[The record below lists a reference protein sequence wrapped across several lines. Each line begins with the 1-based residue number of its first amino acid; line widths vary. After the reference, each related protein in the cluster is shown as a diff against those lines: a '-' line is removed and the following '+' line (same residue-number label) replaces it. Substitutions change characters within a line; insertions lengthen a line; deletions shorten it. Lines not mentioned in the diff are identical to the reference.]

1 MNRPLRIAILD
12 AVPESYWG
20 DDRGITDST
29 KFRILL
35 QPENPA
41 ARLDAYYVTMDSFP
55 ARVDDYDG
63 LLVTGSPCSVYDQHP
78 WIERLEDLVREAAAK
93 GKRVMGS
100 CFGHQLLAKAFG
112 GEVGPNEHGWLV
124 GNFVV
129 RITRRYDW
137 MQPAA
142 SATGMYHFNQERVT
156 RLPPASVAFACTDDY
171 PDFGFMLG
179 DNVMSFQG
187 HPEQSRLSMQNFL
200 DTTPTLSA
208 EQYRRAAVNIAA
220 AQPDARVWGAW
231 MMRFF
236 QS

>member
-41 ARLDAYYVTMDSFP
+41 ARLDAYCVAMDSFP
-55 ARVDDYDG
+55 ARLDDYDG
-63 LLVTGSPCSVYDQHP
+63 LLVTGSPCSVHDQHS
-78 WIERLEDLVREAAAK
+78 WIERLEDLVREAAAR
-93 GKRVMGS
+93 GQRVMGS

-112 GEVGPNEHGWLV
+112 GEVGRNEHGWLV
-124 GNFVV
+124 GNFEV

-142 SATGMYHFNQERVT
+142 SVTGMYHFNQERVT
-156 RLPPASVAFACTDDY
+156 RLPPAAEAFARTDDY

-200 DTTPTLSA
+200 DTTPTLSV
-208 EQYRRAAVNIAA
+208 EQYRRAAVNIGG

>member
-41 ARLDAYYVTMDSFP
+41 ARLDAYYVAMDSFP
-55 ARVDDYDG
+55 ARLDDYDG
-63 LLVTGSPCSVYDQHP
+63 LLVTGSPCSVYDQHS
-78 WIERLEDLVREAAAK
+78 WIERLEDLVREAAAR
-93 GKRVMGS
+93 GQRVMGS

-112 GEVGPNEHGWLV
+112 GEVGRNEHGWLV
-124 GNFVV
+124 GNFEV

-137 MQPAA
+137 MQPAV
-142 SATGMYHFNQERVT
+142 SVTGMYHFNQERVT
-156 RLPPASVAFACTDDY
+156 RLPPAAEAFARTDDY

-200 DTTPTLSA
+200 DTTPTLSV

-220 AQPDARVWGAW
+220 AQPDARVWGSW

>member
-1 MNRPLRIAILD
+1 
-12 AVPESYWG
+12 
-20 DDRGITDST
+20 
-29 KFRILL
+29 
-35 QPENPA
+35 
-41 ARLDAYYVTMDSFP
+41 MDSFP
-55 ARVDDYDG
+55 ARLDDYDG
-63 LLVTGSPCSVYDQHP
+63 LLVTGSPCSVHDQHS
-78 WIERLEDLVREAAAK
+78 WIERLEDLVREAAAR
-93 GKRVMGS
+93 GQRVMGS

-112 GEVGPNEHGWLV
+112 GEVGRNEHGWLV
-124 GNFVV
+124 GNFEV

-137 MQPAA
+137 MQPAV
-142 SATGMYHFNQERVT
+142 SVTGMYHFNQERVT
-156 RLPPASVAFACTDDY
+156 RLPPAAEAFARTDDY

-200 DTTPTLSA
+200 DTTPTLSV
-208 EQYRRAAVNIAA
+208 EQYRRAAVNIGG

>member
-35 QPENPA
+35 QPENPS
-41 ARLDAYYVTMDSFP
+41 ARLDAYYVTKDSFP
-55 ARVDDYDG
+55 ESIGDYDG
-63 LLVTGSPCSVYDQHP
+63 LLVTGSPCSVYDQHS
-78 WIERLEDLVREAAAK
+78 WIERLEDLVREAAAQ

-124 GNFVV
+124 GNFAV

-137 MQPAA
+137 MQPVA
-142 SATGMYHFNQERVT
+142 SVTGMYHFNQERVT
-156 RLPPASVAFACTDDY
+156 RLPPAAEAFARTDDY
-171 PDFGFMLG
+171 PDFGFTIG
-179 DNVMSFQG
+179 DSVLSFQG

-200 DTTPTLSA
+200 DTTPTLSV
-208 EQYRRAAVNIAA
+208 EQYRRAAVNIGG

>member
-41 ARLDAYYVTMDSFP
+41 ARLDAYYVAMDSFP
-55 ARVDDYDG
+55 ARLDDYDG
-63 LLVTGSPCSVYDQHP
+63 LLVTGSPCSVYDQHS
-78 WIERLEDLVREAAAK
+78 WIERLEDLVREAAAR

-112 GEVGPNEHGWLV
+112 GEVGRNEHGWLV
-124 GNFVV
+124 GNFEV

-137 MQPAA
+137 MQPAV
-142 SATGMYHFNQERVT
+142 SVTGMYHFNQERVT
-156 RLPPASVAFACTDDY
+156 RLPPAAEAFARTDDY

-200 DTTPTLSA
+200 DTTPTLSV
-208 EQYRRAAVNIAA
+208 EQYRRAAVNIGG

>member
-41 ARLDAYYVTMDSFP
+41 ARLDAYYVAMDSFP
-55 ARVDDYDG
+55 ARLDDYDG
-63 LLVTGSPCSVYDQHP
+63 LLVTGSPCSVHDQHS
-78 WIERLEDLVREAAAK
+78 WIERLEDLVREAAAR
-93 GKRVMGS
+93 GQRVMGS

-112 GEVGPNEHGWLV
+112 GEVGRNEHGWLV
-124 GNFVV
+124 GNFEV

-137 MQPAA
+137 MQPAV
-142 SATGMYHFNQERVT
+142 SVTGMYHFNQERVT
-156 RLPPASVAFACTDDY
+156 RLPPAAEAFARTDDY

-200 DTTPTLSA
+200 DTTPTLSV
-208 EQYRRAAVNIAA
+208 EQYRRAAVNIGG